1 MVMSSLGLAV
11 LMRSIRWQDV
21 TMPMLE
27 EVRRRL
33 RALMG
38 LIEPISRDPLYT
50 NFADELGELRELET
64 AALLTRD
71 EFQQFRLRA
80 KDFLRAH
87 EDHLTMQ
94 RLRRNQPRTP
104 GDLDELQRFL
114 LSHGVGTERAI

>member
-1 MVMSSLGLAV
+1 MSSLGLAV

-21 TMPMLE
+21 TVPMLE

-50 NFADELGELRELET
+50 NFADELGELRELDA

-71 EFQQFRLRA
+71 EF
-80 KDFLRAH
+80 
-87 EDHLTMQ
+87 
-94 RLRRNQPRTP
+94 
-104 GDLDELQRFL
+104 
-114 LSHGVGTERAI
+114 

>member
-21 TMPMLE
+21 TVPMLE

-80 KDFLRAH
+80 KDFPKARGSP
-87 EDHLTMQ
+87 DHAAPAP
-94 RLRRNQPRTP
+94 QPT
-104 GDLDELQRFL
+104 
-114 LSHGVGTERAI
+114 SHSG